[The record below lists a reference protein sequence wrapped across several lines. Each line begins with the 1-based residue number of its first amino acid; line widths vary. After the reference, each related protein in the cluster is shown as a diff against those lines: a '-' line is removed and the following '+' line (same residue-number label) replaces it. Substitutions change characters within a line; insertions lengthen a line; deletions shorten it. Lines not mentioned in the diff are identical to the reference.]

1 MHPFGDSCPV
11 YQKKADGRDRS
22 RKGSQ
27 VASLKKMPSFPGT
40 KEGFWIQA
48 SFFIAAKVDEWYLY
62 HGALEELKGHEGPEG
77 VGGYLSQKQPERGGG
92 KEKGRERTRGR
103 GRERSW
109 REMNEWICNFLGIM
123 LASNQRWWLK
133 VGAVLS
139 SQGDKHGKV
148 KCGRHF

>member
-11 YQKKADGRDRS
+11 YQRKAEARDRS

-27 VASLKKMPSFPGT
+27 AASLKEMPSFTGT
-40 KEGFWIQA
+40 MEGFLI
-48 SFFIAAKVDEWYLY
+48 IAAKVDERCLY
-62 HGALEELKGHEGPEG
+62 HGALEGLRGHGGPEG

-92 KEKGRERTRGR
+92 KEKGRERTRAR
-103 GRERSW
+103 GRERSQ

-123 LASNQRWWLK
+123 LANNQRWGLK

-139 SQGDKHGKV
+139 SQGDKQGKA